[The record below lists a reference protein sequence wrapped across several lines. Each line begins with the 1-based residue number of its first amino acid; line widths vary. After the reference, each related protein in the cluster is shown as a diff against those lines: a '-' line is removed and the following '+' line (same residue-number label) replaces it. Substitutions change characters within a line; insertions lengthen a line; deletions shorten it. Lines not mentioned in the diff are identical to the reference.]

1 MSDRINEACQIERYM
16 GTSNIERVCIQS
28 AEITIKKGH
37 EFAKQQCKEAFGTER
52 VMRLAESLKG
62 MQLTS
67 VHLELDASFLSDN
80 DDLDLKSLTQAQS
93 NLVGMIVRHE
103 QSYSACIIGIN
114 KGLTLK

>member
-1 MSDRINEACQIERYM
+1 MKSLLFLLTLIASLSSFASMSDRINEACQIERYM

-37 EFAKQQCKEAFGTER
+37 EFAKQQCKEAF
-52 VMRLAESLKG
+52 
-62 MQLTS
+62 
-67 VHLELDASFLSDN
+67 HLELDASFLSDN